1 MLASFSHFA
10 DCVFGN
16 IDRIML
22 SKHGD
27 RKTSKQYHH
36 IHEIFFFEPFKM
48 LGYYV
53 GMSVNL
59 KPFQHLET
67 GTTHA
72 GVHDDFSYLW
82 IAICESRYSRDGE
95 EASN

>member
-1 MLASFSHFA
+1 
-10 DCVFGN
+10 
-16 IDRIML
+16 ML

-53 GMSVNL
+53 GMSINL